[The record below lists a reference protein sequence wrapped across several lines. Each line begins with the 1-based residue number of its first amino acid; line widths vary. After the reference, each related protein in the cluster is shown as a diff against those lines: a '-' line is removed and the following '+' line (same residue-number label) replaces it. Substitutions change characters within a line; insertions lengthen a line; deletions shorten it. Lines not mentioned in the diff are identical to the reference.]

1 MKVRVAEIL
10 QIIDDYNFVSG
21 QHVSEVMNINGTKTE
36 DHFMKGLERRRCT
49 LALSALPGGW
59 FIQVYFTHQL

>member
-1 MKVRVAEIL
+1 MKVRFAEIV
-10 QIIDDYNFVSG
+10 QSIIDINFVSE
-21 QHVSEVMNINGTKTE
+21 QHVSEVMNISGMKTE

-59 FIQVYFTHQL
+59 FIQVLFLTH